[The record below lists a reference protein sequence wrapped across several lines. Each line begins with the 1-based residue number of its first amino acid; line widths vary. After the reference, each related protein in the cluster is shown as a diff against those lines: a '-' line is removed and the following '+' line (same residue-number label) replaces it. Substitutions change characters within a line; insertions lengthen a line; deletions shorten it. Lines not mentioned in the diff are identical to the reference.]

1 MSEPRDP
8 LVHPFNVDISKIT
21 VPERFT
27 FPFYYTPHPLAKI
40 AAQELQDY
48 LELQFHERHNFGL
61 GAHED
66 LMVIGKMFGVLVV
79 RDTEGQLGHLWA
91 FSGKLAEKNDW
102 PYFVPPIYDTLN
114 PDAHYK
120 QMERI
125 LNQYN
130 EEIDRLEHAQE
141 WKTLQQK
148 LHDTILERDNSLS
161 ALKVLITKNKA
172 ERQQIRQLTPN
183 ADIEEQ
189 LSFQSKQEQIKL
201 KHLKKEWQEKIEAL
215 EKEVEAGR
223 EKIIA
228 LKDKRK
234 NLSHQT
240 QQFIFQQYN
249 FLNANGIHRNVL
261 DIFAE
266 KDMLPPSGAGECAMP
281 KLLQYAYTHQLQPIA
296 MAEFWWGQSPPSE
309 VRQHKHFY
317 PSCRSKC
324 EPILGHMLQ
333 GITVEHNPMLD
344 VQDLSHAIEKI
355 YEDDYLIAINKPPEM
370 LSVPGK
376 NPMAISVW
384 DVMKEQYPYATGPLL
399 VHRLDMS
406 TSGIILVAKN
416 KEVHE
421 NLQAQFIKR
430 TVKKRYVALLQ
441 GKLLHK
447 QGRIELPIRVDL
459 DNRPRQLVCYEY
471 GKKAITEYEVIQ
483 ELDDY
488 TKVYFYPITGRTHQ
502 LRVHAA
508 HHQGLNAPI
517 VGDDLYGEVANRLH
531 LHAQHLTFKHPITK
545 EIISLECPETF

>member
-1 MSEPRDP
+1 
-8 LVHPFNVDISKIT
+8 
-21 VPERFT
+21 
-27 FPFYYTPHPLAKI
+27 
-40 AAQELQDY
+40 
-48 LELQFHERHNFGL
+48 
-61 GAHED
+61 
-66 LMVIGKMFGVLVV
+66 
-79 RDTEGQLGHLWA
+79 
-91 FSGKLAEKNDW
+91 
-102 PYFVPPIYDTLN
+102 
-114 PDAHYK
+114 
-120 QMERI
+120 
-125 LNQYN
+125 
-130 EEIDRLEHAQE
+130 
-141 WKTLQQK
+141 
-148 LHDTILERDNSLS
+148 
-161 ALKVLITKNKA
+161 
-172 ERQQIRQLTPN
+172 
-183 ADIEEQ
+183 
-189 LSFQSKQEQIKL
+189 
-201 KHLKKEWQEKIEAL
+201 
-215 EKEVEAGR
+215 
-223 EKIIA
+223 
-228 LKDKRK
+228 
-234 NLSHQT
+234 
-240 QQFIFQQYN
+240 
-249 FLNANGIHRNVL
+249 
-261 DIFAE
+261 
-266 KDMLPPSGAGECAMP
+266 
-281 KLLQYAYTHQLQPIA
+281 
-296 MAEFWWGQSPPSE
+296 
-309 VRQHKHFY
+309 
-317 PSCRSKC
+317 
-324 EPILGHMLQ
+324 MLQ

-406 TSGIILVAKN
+406 TSGIILVAKD

-483 ELDDY
+483 ELDDH

-517 VGDDLYGEVANRLH
+517 VGDDLYGVVANRLH